1 MPPSCTCND
10 CVNACK
16 QRPGWFMPGEAER
29 AAELLGMDL
38 RELFRTRLAVDW
50 YEGTPDIFLLAP
62 ALVGEQTGTEY
73 PYDPIGRCVFLTAD
87 DRCGIHAAKP
97 FECAAL
103 GHEDGMDLRANRR
116 AVVTAWA
123 QNQKQIVDLLG
134 REPQASLE

>member
-1 MPPSCTCND
+1 
-10 CVNACK
+10 
-16 QRPGWFMPGEAER
+16 MPGEAER

-38 RELFRTRLAVDW
+38 RELFRTHLAVDW
-50 YEGTPDIFLLAP
+50 YEGPPDIFLLAP
-62 ALVGEQTGTEY
+62 ALLGEQTGTEY

-103 GHEDGMDLRANRR
+103 GHEEGLNLRANRR

-123 QNQKQIVDLLG
+123 QNQQQIVDLLG
-134 REPQASLE
+134 REPEVTLE